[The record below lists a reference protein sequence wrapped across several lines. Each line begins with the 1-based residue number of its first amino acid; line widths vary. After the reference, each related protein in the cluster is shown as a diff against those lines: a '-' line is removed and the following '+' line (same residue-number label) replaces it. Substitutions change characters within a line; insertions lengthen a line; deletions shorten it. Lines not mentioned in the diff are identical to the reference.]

1 MSLAFLRS
9 RRLRVITVLLS
20 CQILALYALSR
31 PETEPPYIPLTQF
44 PDQVADWELV
54 QESAIDANQKSI
66 LLPDDSLV
74 RTYRHGSTNTPAS
87 LFVAYFRSQTTGRMP
102 HSPRNC
108 LPGSGWTASGYELAE
123 VPVPGSQPITVNR
136 YVVEKGGEKVLV
148 LYWYQTST
156 RVVAKE
162 LSARFYLA
170 ADSIRLNRSDT
181 ALVRIMT
188 SGLEDGSYPDSL
200 TREFASKVYTGL
212 RSHIQ

>member
-1 MSLAFLRS
+1 LTLGFLRS
-9 RRLRVITVLLS
+9 RRLRVITILLS

-31 PETEPPYIPLTQF
+31 PETEPPYTPLARF

-74 RTYRHGSTNTPAS
+74 RTYRHRPTNTSAS
-87 LFVAYFRSQTTGRMP
+87 LFVAYFRSQTTERAP

-108 LPGSGWTASGYELAE
+108 LPGSGWTTSGYQLAH
-123 VPVPGSQPITVNR
+123 VPVPRSEPITVNR
-136 YVVEKGGEKVLV
+136 YLVEKGGERVLV

-181 ALVRIMT
+181 ALVRIMAP
-188 SGLEDGSYPDSL
+188 GLEDGSYPDSL
-200 TREFASKVYTGL
+200 TREFASKVYAAL
-212 RSHIQ
+212 RKHIQ